1 MNSIRL
7 SKRLAY
13 VLRHDPG
20 SIGLTLDPAGWVDVD
35 ELLAALAARGTV
47 VSRARLDRLV
57 AESDKQ
63 RFAFDEPGRRIR
75 ANQGHSTRVDLGY
88 APRTPPPVLFH
99 GTPARNLA
107 AIRAEGLRPGGRHAV
122 HLSTDEATARR
133 VGERRG
139 RALVLRVDAAAMAGD
154 GSEFTRSPNGVWLV
168 DAVPPAYLT
177 VLHRGRSA
185 LQQVH
190 GARVSG
196 APPPPPRS
204 RSTPS
209 PPPR

>member
-1 MNSIRL
+1 VNSTRL

-35 ELLAALAARGTV
+35 ELLGALAARGTV

-88 APRTPPPVLFH
+88 APRTPPSVLFH
-99 GTPARNLA
+99 GTPVRNLA
-107 AIRAEGLRPGGRHAV
+107 AIRVEGLKRGGRHAV
-122 HLSTDEATARR
+122 HLSQDEGTARR

-139 RALVLRVDAAAMAGD
+139 RAVVLRVDAAGMAAAGA
-154 GSEFTRSPNGVWLV
+154 EFTRSTNDVWLV
-168 DAVPPAYLT
+168 AGVPPAYLT
-177 VLHRGRSA
+177 VLG
-185 LQQVH
+185 QD
-190 GARVSG
+190 
-196 APPPPPRS
+196 
-204 RSTPS
+204 
-209 PPPR
+209 